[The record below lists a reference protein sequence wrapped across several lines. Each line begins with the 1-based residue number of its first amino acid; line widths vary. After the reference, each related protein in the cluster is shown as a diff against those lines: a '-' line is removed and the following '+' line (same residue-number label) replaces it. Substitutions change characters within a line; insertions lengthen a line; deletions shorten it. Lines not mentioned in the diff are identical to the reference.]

1 MDRLRRTGV
10 GVDDD
15 DDLEDVDVQFRWFAE
30 IHRVMGGR
38 AAVNPSQVLDTS
50 DRAGTEEKQGAEG
63 QTEEQ
68 PGPSGL
74 QTEEQPGPS
83 GLQTEEQP
91 GSSGL
96 QTEEQPGLSGLQTE
110 EQEGSSGR

>member
-1 MDRLRRTGV
+1 M
-10 GVDDD
+10 
-15 DDLEDVDVQFRWFAE
+15 
-30 IHRVMGGR
+30 
-38 AAVNPSQVLDTS
+38 NPSQVLDML

-63 QTEEQ
+63 Q
-68 PGPSGL
+68 S
-74 QTEEQPGPS
+74 EEQPGPS

-96 QTEEQPGLSGLQTE
+96 QTEEQPGPSGLQTE